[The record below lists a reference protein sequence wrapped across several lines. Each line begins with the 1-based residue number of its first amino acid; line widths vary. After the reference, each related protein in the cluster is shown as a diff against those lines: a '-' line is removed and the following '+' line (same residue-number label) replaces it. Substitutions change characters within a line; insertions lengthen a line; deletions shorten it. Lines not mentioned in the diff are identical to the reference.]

1 MSSTSLEPNTERRS
15 MNLTELSSGQY
26 QLVYNM
32 LSLAIAAMLAS
43 FIFFVQ
49 ARSQLSPSYRPAMVM
64 SSLVVAIA
72 GYHYFRIFNS
82 WHEAFV
88 LSGNS
93 YKPTGMPFNDAY
105 RYVDW
110 FLTVPLLCAELVA
123 VMNLKS
129 GTRGPLMAK
138 LVIAAVLMIGLGY
151 PGEVAAESGT
161 RLLFG
166 GLSMIPFVYILYVL
180 WAELN
185 KAAANETAEVKS
197 VLGNTRLL
205 LVATWL
211 FYPIAYF
218 LPQFGVSGA
227 SALVGL
233 QIGYSFADIA
243 AKCGYGV
250 MIYAIAR
257 AKMNAAGETSDSL
270 AVKAT

>member
-1 MSSTSLEPNTERRS
+1 MS
-15 MNLTELSSGQY
+15 LTELTSGQY

-49 ARSQLSPSYRPAMVM
+49 ARSQLSPTYRPAMVM

-82 WHEAFV
+82 WHEAFA
-88 LSGNS
+88 LSGGS

-129 GTRGPLMAK
+129 GTRGPLMGR
-138 LVIAAVLMIGLGY
+138 LVIAAALMIGLGY
-151 PGEVAAESGT
+151 PGEVATDSGT
-161 RLLFG
+161 RILFG
-166 GLSMIPFVYILYVL
+166 GLSTIPFVYILYAL
-180 WAELN
+180 WGELS
-185 KAAANETAEVKS
+185 KAASNESEEVK
-197 VLGNTRLL
+197 VLLRNTRLL
-205 LVATWL
+205 LLGTWG
-211 FYPIAYF
+211 FYPIAY
-218 LPQFGVSGA
+218 LMPQFGVSGGA
-227 SALVGL
+227 AIVNL
-233 QIGYSFADIA
+233 QIGYSLADIA

-270 AVKAT
+270 AVKAS